1 MLHLSII
8 QYMCVY
14 VCVLFVHY
22 TARDRVFFVSAREAY
37 GTDHLING
45 TDTRVTD
52 ILPAPTQHAGKRGWH
67 LYIYTVGKVMTIRVH
82 YCALYCNEADAH
94 SHTRLVSETNNS
106 EQHELVSS
114 FALVQA
120 LFDCPFASNMHQG
133 GTPKSKFVK
142 HILLIWYRLINFLL
156 TYTTTRASQ

>member
-45 TDTRVTD
+45 TGSVTD

-67 LYIYTVGKVMTIRVH
+67 LYIYTVGKVTTIRVH

-94 SHTRLVSETNNS
+94 LHTRLVSETNNS

-133 GTPKSKFVK
+133 GTPKSKFMK
-142 HILLIWYRLINFLL
+142 HI
-156 TYTTTRASQ
+156 YTTTRASQ